1 MAGESVVGNIR
12 VQALSPTLIR
22 IEPKGPLGFENRTTF
37 NVVNRAA
44 FQDDVKISVMN
55 TTQEGTWL
63 ATMYHNIHIGRDGS
77 QITIADAE
85 GSVIWSQSGS
95 G

>member
-1 MAGESVVGNIR
+1 
-12 VQALSPTLIR
+12 
-22 IEPKGPLGFENRTTF
+22 
-37 NVVNRAA
+37 
-44 FQDDVKISVMN
+44 
-55 TTQEGTWL
+55 
-63 ATMYHNIHIGRDGS
+63 MYHNIYIGRDGS